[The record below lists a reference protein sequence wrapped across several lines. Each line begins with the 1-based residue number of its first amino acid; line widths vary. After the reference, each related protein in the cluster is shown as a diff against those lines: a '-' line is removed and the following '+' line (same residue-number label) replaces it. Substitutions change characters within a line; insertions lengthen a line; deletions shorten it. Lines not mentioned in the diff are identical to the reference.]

1 MENIQN
7 TLQAWGQ
14 KIVDALKAALPPG
27 KDTSGILGQ
36 SIGFT
41 INYAGFPI
49 VFELQLAD
57 YYKYI
62 DAGRAPGKFPPPD
75 VIANWI
81 KNKQISI
88 IQKTG
93 LKSIRNKSKTPTIIS
108 QQNQIKSLGFLIGR
122 KIARDGIPATNFY
135 SNTISADAF
144 QELNDNLS
152 DAFKKDVLIIMN
164 YEL

>member
-7 TLQAWGQ
+7 TLEAWGE
-14 KIVDALKAALPPG
+14 KIVDALRAAIPPG
-27 KDTSGILGQ
+27 KDTNEILGS

-62 DAGRAPGKFPPPD
+62 DSGRAPGKFPPPD

-81 KNKQISI
+81 KNKQLSI
-88 IQKTG
+88 IRNSG
-93 LKSIRNKSKTPTIIS
+93 LKSIKNKSTSPSILS
-108 QQNQIKSLGFLIGR
+108 QQSQIKSLSFLIRR
-122 KIARDGIPATNFY
+122 KIARYGIPAKNFY
-135 SNTISADAF
+135 SNTLGPDTF
-144 QELNDNLS
+144 QELNDSLS
-152 DAFKKDVLIIMN
+152 AAFKQDILVLLN
-164 YEL
+164 AY